1 MTKTAE
7 TKVTLGNTEFT
18 VKCEKN
24 FVETL
29 NDETMTTRRF
39 TTIHTT
45 VSFTFNGKKESGIL
59 QYVLNDPA
67 GHFKGAFGY
76 IEGTSAILSEA
87 SYKKLESAVKE
98 AEKLA
103 SFEEYDNF
111 VNGKINA
118 ENIEKKEEA
127 ERVIELAE
135 KEIASKGKLMTRTE
149 KANWI
154 HNYNN
159 VMNEG
164 REGFVPEVICQE
176 QYNNAVKILKE
187 LL

>member
-76 IEGTSAILSEA
+76 IEGTSAILSEE
-87 SYKKLESAVKE
+87 SYKKLEYAVKE
-98 AEKLA
+98 AEKQA

-111 VNGKINA
+111 VNGKVNS
-118 ENIEKKEEA
+118 ENTVKKEEA
-127 ERVIELAE
+127 ERVVELAE

-159 VMNEG
+159 VINEG
-164 REGFVPEVICQE
+164 GEGFVPEVICQE
-176 QYNNAVKILKE
+176 QYDFAVKTLKE
-187 LL
+187 I